1 MSTVPTVAPH
11 LPRQGETSKA
21 ESYRGGRKGVLWTK
35 LSGFYFTFLI
45 FSPSAVKT
53 AVEERVVGGVGL

>member
-1 MSTVPTVAPH
+1 M
-11 LPRQGETSKA
+11 
-21 ESYRGGRKGVLWTK
+21 LWTK
-35 LSGFYFTFLI
+35 LSGFYFIFLI